1 MLICVKQLA
10 KLQFSI
16 FFLEVCLFL
25 LKYLIISRKQT
36 KIFWAQS
43 TTDSHDSV
51 ISEHAHTHFEVISM
65 CRYVSIRQWLLGTA
79 ATET

>member
-1 MLICVKQLA
+1 MLVCVKQLA

-16 FFLEVCLFL
+16 FFLEVSLFL
-25 LKYLIISRKQT
+25 LKYLIVSIKQT
-36 KIFWAQS
+36 KTFLAQS

-51 ISEHAHTHFEVISM
+51 ISEHAHTHFKVISM
-65 CRYVSIRQWLLGTA
+65 FRCVSIRQWLLGTA